1 MRKIFVFL
9 LFICSI
15 NTVLLAQQISLPY
28 ECGFEDAAEIDNW
41 KLNAGTK
48 GPLCNDKWMV
58 GNLDNNGGFNSMYI
72 SCDTGK
78 TTTYGAK
85 PNVVIA
91 YRTLEVP
98 QSEGENTSYVV
109 DCSFD
114 WKCVGAKGISELKFY
129 MLPENFFGSESELA
143 SSNTSATLPSA
154 LRYMP
159 PAATL
164 SGSDSWQYWSS
175 STNGNTFTLTSGE
188 KWYMVFIWE
197 NKNKKKG

>member
-48 GPLCNDKWMV
+48 GPLCNDQWMV

-91 YRTLEVP
+91 YRTLEVFLFLFSQIKTIYHFSP
-98 QSEGENTSYVV
+98 EVKVKVLPLVEDDQYCQESLPDKVAAG
-109 DCSFD
+109 
-114 WKCVGAKGISELKFY
+114 GIYLK
-129 MLPENFFGSESELA
+129 
-143 SSNTSATLPSA
+143 A
-154 LRYMP
+154 LGKV
-159 PAATL
+159 AEVLEEAN
-164 SGSDSWQYWSS
+164 SDSEPKKFS
-175 STNGNTFTLTSGE
+175 GN
-188 KWYMVFIWE
+188 I
-197 NKNKKKG
+197 